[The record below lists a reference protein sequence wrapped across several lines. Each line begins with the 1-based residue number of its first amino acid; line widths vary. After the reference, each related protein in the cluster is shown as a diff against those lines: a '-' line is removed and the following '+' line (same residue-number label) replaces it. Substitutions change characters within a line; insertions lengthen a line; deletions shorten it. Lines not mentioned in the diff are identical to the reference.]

1 MPSKSKVLLLVLLL
15 GGGAILLSKK
25 ASAQPSGSAQQVAC
39 ESSGKFWYN
48 DSCHDVAPTPCDC
61 VSITNVNSPKLSIGQ
76 TTSNIMVEVNN
87 GCTSS
92 VDMFIEI
99 YDFTQFDIIDLNDPP
114 FYFDKQLVEN
124 IPITVP
130 IGKSITP
137 APSMTRIKNGTADLT
152 IVLRRKDGILCDSV
166 NFTNSSL

>member
-1 MPSKSKVLLLVLLL
+1 MPRKSKILLLALLI

-25 ASAQPSGSAQQVAC
+25 ASAQPSTSAQQLAC

-48 DSCHDVAPTPCDC
+48 DACHDTAPTICDC
-61 VSITNVNSPKLSIGQ
+61 VKITNVNSPKLSLGQ
-76 TTSNIMVEVNN
+76 NTSNITVELNN
-87 GCTSS
+87 GCTGS

-99 YDFTQFDIIDLNDPP
+99 YDFTVYDVIDLNNPP
-114 FYFDKQLVEN
+114 YLFDKQLVEN

-130 IGKSITP
+130 AGKSTTN
-137 APSMTRIKNGTADLT
+137 APIMTRIKNGVADLT

-166 NFTNSSL
+166 NFTNSSI